1 MNVTYGNEFQPSLR
15 DLLYSRLVPN
25 AEALGYF
32 RLVPSGLDSRRSG
45 AIRGSP
51 VAVLRIIVLGKRTLK
66 ISVDVSARMIQRQ
79 SHENH

>member
-51 VAVLRIIVLGKRTLK
+51 VAVLIVLGKRTLK